1 MHSTKRKRGSSP
13 LCKPNYRPLAG
24 LPGLQLHEQ
33 SGGQG
38 GCWLFGPPPAVPLAE
53 GGGCF
58 FSVAAGAGVVLV
70 AVAVAAWGGGGVLAV
85 AAGEVFFLLLL
96 RMGSSHLGVPDDLW
110 GARSKPGAHERPP
123 AGHPEN
129 SRSDYVAFVL
139 TVFFCGW
146 GVVLLLFGPPGSSLT
161 C

>member
-70 AVAVAAWGGGGVLAV
+70 AVAVAAWGGGGGSCSCCRGGVFSAV
-85 AAGEVFFLLLL
+85 AADGVKPFG
-96 RMGSSHLGVPDDLW
+96 GSG
-110 GARSKPGAHERPP
+110 
-123 AGHPEN
+123 
-129 SRSDYVAFVL
+129 
-139 TVFFCGW
+139 
-146 GVVLLLFGPPGSSLT
+146 
-161 C
+161 